1 MASQVT
7 EDDARK
13 EMAASIN
20 ECIIEPLA
28 LLAGLFRC
36 ADDDI
41 APAPL
46 GSLMGLVVRGA
57 REELKIH
64 EDGGY
69 GAKMISDLLSSLEK
83 CAAAEDSESSQEGRH
98 A

>member
-1 MASQVT
+1 MISQGT

-13 EMAASIN
+13 EMATSID

-36 ADDDI
+36 ADDNI

-46 GSLMGLVVRGA
+46 GGLMGLVVRGA

-69 GAKMISDLLSSLEK
+69 GAKMISDLLSSLKK
-83 CAAAEDSESSQEGRH
+83 CAAAEDSESSQENHH